1 MYADGHVIIFGSRNE
16 QRNIEAA
23 DIIAKSAPN
32 SKGKITSFKLDLS
45 KRASIETFAKEV
57 QGQFGHI
64 DILINN
70 AGMIMN
76 ERQVNEW
83 GVEMTM
89 AVNHFGHFLL
99 TYLLFPL
106 VAKAKEGRIINVS
119 S

>member
-1 MYADGHVIIFGSRNE
+1 MNIIT
-16 QRNIEAA
+16 
-23 DIIAKSAPN
+23 KSSPN
-32 SKGKITSFKLDLS
+32 SQGKVRAFKLDLS
-45 KRASIETFAKEV
+45 KRASIEAFAKEV
-57 QGQFGHI
+57 QGQLSHI
-64 DILINN
+64 DVLINN

-89 AVNHFGHFLL
+89 AVNHYGHFLL

-106 VAKAKEGRIINVS
+106 VAKAKEGRIISVS